1 MFFFPFWGVWSCS
14 SCTVGELAQPLPCG
28 WVAGLLEFCRA
39 KLSNVGPGQCLDG
52 RPKSFL
58 PWLQEERE
66 PSFRTA
72 PCRAFAHICRDV
84 AYFSVTAFAP
94 NSCNLLLQ
102 MLVNPAFASAFVQFE
117 VFAST
122 PYFCSV
128 GWFLPQPCMQ
138 PLAHTLLKTSWEW
151 RNCKYVCLKTSFSA
165 LKTKEYRLQLRKPHL
180 GDFHLVCFV
189 ITAHFASSWSCIF
202 LWGKISKDGLLP
214 VTESIICSTQNKKT
228 AGYVMKNQRKSLIC
242 QKIDSDVTLTSL
254 YPNL

>member
-14 SCTVGELAQPLPCG
+14 SCTVSELAQPLPCG
-28 WVAGLLEFCRA
+28 WVAGLLEFCRV

-84 AYFSVTAFAP
+84 ADFSVTAFAS

-122 PYFCSV
+122 TYFCSV
-128 GWFLPQPCMQ
+128 GWFLLQPCMQ

-165 LKTKEYRLQLRKPHL
+165 LKTGFLHSRWNLLQKTRKLHSPSL
-180 GDFHLVCFV
+180 PKK
-189 ITAHFASSWSCIF
+189 CIPRPCCPF
-202 LWGKISKDGLLP
+202 LPAAKP
-214 VTESIICSTQNKKT
+214 
-228 AGYVMKNQRKSLIC
+228 AGQ
-242 QKIDSDVTLTSL
+242 
-254 YPNL
+254 

>member
-14 SCTVGELAQPLPCG
+14 SCTVSELAQPLPCG
-28 WVAGLLEFCRA
+28 WVAGLLEFCRV

-122 PYFCSV
+122 TYFCLSHACNLSPILCWRPV
-128 GWFLPQPCMQ
+128 ENGVIANMFAWRQVFQPWKRGFCIQDGICFRKQESCILPAY
-138 PLAHTLLKTSWEW
+138 L
-151 RNCKYVCLKTSFSA
+151 RNVSLD
-165 LKTKEYRLQLRKPHL
+165 P
-180 GDFHLVCFV
+180 V
-189 ITAHFASSWSCIF
+189 AHFYLRRSQQVNRSQIYLFFFFSSSWQ
-202 LWGKISKDGLLP
+202 
-214 VTESIICSTQNKKT
+214 V
-228 AGYVMKNQRKSLIC
+228 
-242 QKIDSDVTLTSL
+242 
-254 YPNL
+254 PNWRP